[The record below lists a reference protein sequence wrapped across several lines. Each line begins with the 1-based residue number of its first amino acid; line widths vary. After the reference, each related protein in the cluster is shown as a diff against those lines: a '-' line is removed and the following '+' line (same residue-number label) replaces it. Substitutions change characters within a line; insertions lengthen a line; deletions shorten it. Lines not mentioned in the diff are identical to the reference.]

1 MTAPLIR
8 GLTLIRPWATAIA
21 RGPKRVENRS
31 WRPGDFPVGSLL
43 AVHAGMRWSRED
55 ALFVRSLWGD
65 CDLDPTKHPA
75 GAIVA
80 LAEFRGCEEHN
91 PLFPRSA
98 WHFGPVCWELGRVLP
113 LPKPVPARGAQGLW
127 VPEPETEAGLRDAW
141 LAALELEHQA

>member
-55 ALFVRSLWGD
+55 ALFIRSLWGD

-80 LAEFRGCEEHN
+80 LAEFLGCEEHN
-91 PLFPRSA
+91 ALFPRSP
-98 WHFGPVCWELGRVLP
+98 WHAGPVCWELGRVLP
-113 LPKPVPARGAQGLW
+113 IEPLVTVRGQQGLF
-127 VPEPETEAGLRDAW
+127 VLEPAIEAGLYAVW
-141 LAALELEHQA
+141 QGALEREHQA